1 MELRKHPLVSYR
13 NQSSWPP
20 AWIWIAGNE
29 NKHPRGE
36 VDVLKQ
42 LKLVDGPFVNRCFY
56 GCNTKTACIW
66 DACYLAML
74 LSANKSRSYSK
85 SIAATRLNTSAVWIL
100 HICYENNAG
109 ETFGVAGSMHV
120 RESFL
125 GT

>member
-20 AWIWIAGNE
+20 AWIWIGGNE

-36 VDVLKQ
+36 VGVLKQ
-42 LKLVDGPFVNRCFY
+42 LKLDDGPFVNRYFLWMQNEDSMY
-56 GCNTKTACIW
+56 LGCLLFS
-66 DACYLAML
+66 DA

-85 SIAATRLNTSAVWIL
+85 SIAANRLNTSAVWIL

-109 ETFGVAGSMHV
+109 
-120 RESFL
+120 
-125 GT
+125 